1 MGFGGIS
8 FWQLLIVLAIIILV
22 FGTKKLRNI
31 GSDVGGAVH
40 DLRKAMKEG
49 ENVDKSLQDE
59 STTSESENV
68 AETKQND

>member
-49 ENVDKSLQDE
+49 ENVDKSLQGE
-59 STTSESENV
+59 STASKSENV

>member
-49 ENVDKSLQDE
+49 ENEDKTLQDE
-59 STTSESENV
+59 SMASESENV

>member
-8 FWQLLIVLAIIILV
+8 FWQLLIVLVIIILV

-59 STTSESENV
+59 STTSKSENA
-68 AETKQND
+68 AETKQKD

>member
-31 GSDVGGAVH
+31 GKDVGGAVH
-40 DLRKAMKEG
+40 GFRNAMKDG
-49 ENVDKSLQDE
+49 ETEDKALQDE
-59 STTSESENV
+59 STTSASEGT
-68 AETKQND
+68 AENKPDS